1 MSGNTP
7 FVQPLETGAAKILIV
22 QSLLITGMVGIFY
35 LYQGQLAAQSASYGG
50 CMVMFNVWLTHRRLQ
65 TAAEIAAIAPGKE
78 VHVFYFAAI
87 QRFVF
92 TIIFFAVGM
101 GLLKL
106 LPVPLLIAFAIAHL
120 GYLFSERS
128 NTFKFNKNGVVKRD

>member
-7 FVQPLETGAAKILIV
+7 FVQPLETGAVNILVI
-22 QSLLITGMVGIFY
+22 QSLLIAGMVGIFY
-35 LYQGQLAAQSASYGG
+35 LYQGQLAAQAAFYGG

-65 TAAEIAAIAPGKE
+65 TAAEIAVIAPGKE
-78 VHVFYFAAI
+78 VYMLYFVAI

-92 TIIFFAVGM
+92 TIIFFVIGM

-106 LPVPLLIAFAIAHL
+106 LPIPLLIAFAVAHL
-120 GYLFSERS
+120 GYLFSGRS
-128 NTFKFNKNGVVKRD
+128 NAFKFNMNGVVKRE

>member
-1 MSGNTP
+1 MSGNTS
-7 FVQPLETGAAKILIV
+7 FVQPLETGAARILVI
-22 QSLLITGMVGIFY
+22 QSLLIAGMVGIFY
-35 LYQGQLAAQSASYGG
+35 LYQGQLAAQAAFYGG

-78 VHVFYFAAI
+78 VHIFYFAAI

-92 TIIFFAVGM
+92 TITFFVVGM

-106 LPVPLLIAFAIAHL
+106 LPIPLLTAFAVAHL
-120 GYLFSERS
+120 GYWFSGRS
-128 NTFKFNKNGVVKRD
+128 NVRLNSNGVVKRD